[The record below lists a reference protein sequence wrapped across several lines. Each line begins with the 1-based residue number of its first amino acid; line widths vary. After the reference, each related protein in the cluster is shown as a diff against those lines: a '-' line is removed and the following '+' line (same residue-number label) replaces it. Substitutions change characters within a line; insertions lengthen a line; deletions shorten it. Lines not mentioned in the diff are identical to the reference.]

1 MKTSGTRPFGK
12 WIRSTVAAGALVGAV
27 GCGAPDAAL
36 DEPSLTVDSD
46 RAAAPGGLR
55 CGTPHVNETQLAEID
70 QFVAQARKA
79 NPGAAVTAG
88 SINIPVYFH
97 VINRGTGISNGDVP
111 DSQIQAQ
118 MAVLNDA
125 YNGGAVG
132 GAVTSFTFTLAGVNR
147 TTNATWYTMGYGS
160 AAETQAKT
168 ALRQGGA
175 NALNIY
181 TANLGGGLLG
191 WATFPSDYR
200 RAATNDGVVI
210 LFSSLPGGSAV
221 PYDEGDTAT
230 HEVGHWLG
238 LYHTFQGGCSKSG
251 DGVSDTPSER
261 AATFGCPS
269 PNPDTCN
276 GAGVDPI
283 HNYMDYSD
291 DPCLYEFSP
300 GQATRADS
308 MVRTYRL

>member
-1 MKTSGTRPFGK
+1 MKTSGTRQFGQM
-12 WIRSTVAAGALVGAV
+12 IRSTFAVGALVGAV
-27 GCGAPDAAL
+27 GCGGTDATL
-36 DEPSLTVDSD
+36 GEPNLSVDSD
-46 RAAAPGGLR
+46 RASAPGQLR
-55 CGTPHVNETQLAEID
+55 CGTPHMSESQVAAID
-70 QFVAQARKA
+70 QFVARARKA
-79 NPGAAVTAG
+79 NPEAGLVAG

-97 VINRGTGISNGDVP
+97 VINRGTGLSNGDVP

-118 MAVLNDA
+118 MDVLNDA
-125 YNGGAVG
+125 FNGGAVG
-132 GAVTSFTFTLAGVNR
+132 GAVTSFTFTLAGVTR
-147 TTNATWYTMGYGS
+147 TTNSTWYTMGYGS
-160 AAETQAKT
+160 AAEDQAKA

-191 WATFPSDYR
+191 WATFPSSYASNPTD
-200 RAATNDGVVI
+200 DGVVI
-210 LFSSLPGGSAV
+210 LYSSLPGGTAV
-221 PYDEGDTAT
+221 PYHEGDTAT
-230 HEVGHWLG
+230 HEVGHWVG

-251 DGVSDTPSER
+251 DGVDDTPAER
-261 AATFGCPS
+261 NPTYGCPS
-269 PNPDTCN
+269 PNPDTCR